1 MKLQDLH
8 VLMTVV
14 KAGSMGKAAQI
25 LNTTQPN
32 ISRSIGELEHAFGVR
47 LLDRHRQ
54 GIEPTEYGRAL
65 LDCGTA
71 VFDDLRQGVKSIA
84 SLADPAAGELRIGTT
99 TFLAASFVSALV
111 DRLSR
116 RHPRIVFHLVTGY
129 TDTLHR
135 ELAERN
141 VDLLIIRGSGP
152 IADPRYDFEFL
163 FDDSYVV
170 AAGPQNQW
178 VRRRRIEIAEL
189 VDELWVLPPPDSV
202 IGSVVMDA
210 FRTRGLDYP
219 RVSVVTDCPHMRISL
234 LTTGRYVTVFP
245 ATAFRFLTKRSE
257 LKILPVV
264 LPTARR
270 PNGIVTLKNRAL
282 SPVARLFIECARDVA
297 KPLAKRKCGAMW
309 GSGTRSGPEHADGRR
324 RL

>member
-1 MKLQDLH
+1 MQLSDRIGNRMKLQDLH

-14 KAGSMGKAAQI
+14 QAGSMGKAAQI

-32 ISRSIGELEHAFGVR
+32 ISRSIGELEQALGVR

-65 LDCGTA
+65 LDCGAA
-71 VFDDLRQGVKSIA
+71 VFDDLRQGVKNIA
-84 SLADPAAGELRIGTT
+84 FLADPTAGELRIGTT

-116 RHPRIVFHLVTGY
+116 RYPRLVFHLVTGY
-129 TDTLHR
+129 TETLHR

-141 VDLLIIRGSGP
+141 VDLLIVRGSGP
-152 IADPRYDFEFL
+152 VADPRYEFEFL

-170 AAGPQNQW
+170 AAGAQNQW

-189 VDELWVLPPPDSV
+189 VNELWVLPPPDSV
-202 IGSVVMDA
+202 IGSIVMDA
-210 FRTRGLDYP
+210 FRASGLDYP

-234 LTTGRYVTVFP
+234 LATGRFVTIFP
-245 ATAFRFLTKRSE
+245 ASAFRFLTKRSE
-257 LKILPVV
+257 LKVLPVE

-270 PNGIVTLKNRAL
+270 PNGIVTLKDRAL
-282 SPVARLFIECARDVA
+282 GPVARLFIDCAREVA
-297 KPLAKRKCGAMW
+297 KPLARRK
-309 GSGTRSGPEHADGRR
+309 
-324 RL
+324 